1 METENGGAG
10 NKHNRENDS
19 TTDSV
24 AQSSV
29 RRRRFL
35 QAAGAGTAV
44 ALAGCS
50 GGGGGDSGPV
60 TLGAAYILSG
70 FASLYGEEAE
80 RGIEFAQTRINENGG
95 IDGRDLEVLVRD
107 TEASGDTAIQ
117 QIRSLV
123 QEDNVDG
130 LFGLDSSGVAQAVAP
145 QISQLQIPFMITHAA
160 TPFVTSP
167 QGEHED
173 SVGNEYVFRDSNSLA
188 QDIYGAARVAQELDA
203 TEWATIGPDYAFGY
217 ETWDYFQAYCD
228 GLGVEAEFTAEQFP
242 ALATSDYTPFI
253 SSILDADPD
262 AVLTPLWG
270 ADLTT
275 FIGQAE
281 DAGWFDQID
290 HTLFS
295 VGMGTDYPSDGS
307 PLPEG
312 EYASTRY
319 DPFVPD
325 TEQNNSFREDYYE
338 EYGTLPTYNAEGA
351 YRALYLYKEAI
362 ESAGST
368 DTDALL
374 DEFSGM
380 EHSGPVGDYRF
391 SETNQA
397 TVASIWGT
405 VTYDDEWESN
415 VLDPVNRYEAGPDV
429 LSEALGDSD
438 LPTGI

>member
-167 QGEHED
+167 QGE
-173 SVGNEYVFRDSNSLA
+173 
-188 QDIYGAARVAQELDA
+188 
-203 TEWATIGPDYAFGY
+203 
-217 ETWDYFQAYCD
+217 
-228 GLGVEAEFTAEQFP
+228 
-242 ALATSDYTPFI
+242 
-253 SSILDADPD
+253 
-262 AVLTPLWG
+262 
-270 ADLTT
+270 
-275 FIGQAE
+275 
-281 DAGWFDQID
+281 
-290 HTLFS
+290 
-295 VGMGTDYPSDGS
+295 
-307 PLPEG
+307 
-312 EYASTRY
+312 
-319 DPFVPD
+319 
-325 TEQNNSFREDYYE
+325 
-338 EYGTLPTYNAEGA
+338 
-351 YRALYLYKEAI
+351 
-362 ESAGST
+362 
-368 DTDALL
+368 
-374 DEFSGM
+374 
-380 EHSGPVGDYRF
+380 
-391 SETNQA
+391 
-397 TVASIWGT
+397 
-405 VTYDDEWESN
+405 
-415 VLDPVNRYEAGPDV
+415 
-429 LSEALGDSD
+429 
-438 LPTGI
+438 

>member
-1 METENGGAG
+1 M
-10 NKHNRENDS
+10 
-19 TTDSV
+19 
-24 AQSSV
+24 
-29 RRRRFL
+29 
-35 QAAGAGTAV
+35 
-44 ALAGCS
+44 
-50 GGGGGDSGPV
+50 
-60 TLGAAYILSG
+60 TLGATYILSG

-80 RGIEFAQTRINENGG
+80 RGIEFAQSEINDNGG
-95 IDGRDLEVLVRD
+95 IDGRDVEVVVRD
-107 TEASGDTAIQ
+107 TEASADTAIQ

-123 QEDNVDG
+123 QEDDVDG

-145 QISQLQIPFMITHAA
+145 QVAQLQMPFMITHAA

-167 QGEHED
+167 EGEHED

-188 QDIYGAARVAQELDA
+188 QDIYGAARTAEGLDA

-217 ETWDYFQAYCD
+217 ETWDYFQAFCD

-295 VGMGTDYPSDGS
+295 VGMGTDYPSEGS

-325 TEQNNSFREDYYE
+325 TETNNSFREAYYE
-338 EYGTLPTYNAEGA
+338 EYGSLPTYNAEGA
-351 YRALYLYKEAI
+351 YRALHLYKQAI

-368 DTDALL
+368 EADALVE
-374 DEFSGM
+374 EFTGM
-380 EHSGPVGDYRF
+380 EHSGPVGDYEF

-397 TVASIWGT
+397 TVASVWGT
-405 VTYDDEWESN
+405 VTYDEEWESN
-415 VLDPVNRYEAGPDV
+415 VLDPVDRYDAGPEV